1 LRDKPDRLA
10 VRRSRPEAHDAVGN
24 KKRETLVL
32 RLIVGFLPWIILGT
46 LGEQWF
52 VLSLVLGLIA
62 AAVTTFRQYRRG
74 APKILDTVTLAFFA
88 LIFVGVVGFQ
98 RMVLAT
104 YMSVLVN
111 TTLAAIALGSLLA
124 GTPFTIQYAREQVA
138 PEFWHKPGF
147 LRVNQYITAAWGLN
161 FVLAALVSGYR
172 HLSGDASLVW
182 KYAWVALSLL
192 AVLFTAYFPGW
203 YRSHALRGT
212 PQSEPTRPQ

>member
-1 LRDKPDRLA
+1 M
-10 VRRSRPEAHDAVGN
+10 
-24 KKRETLVL
+24 L

-52 VLSLVLGLIA
+52 VLSLVFGLVT
-62 AAVTTFRQYRRG
+62 AAVTTFGQYRRG
-74 APKILDTVTLAFFA
+74 TPKILDTVTLAFFA
-88 LIFVGVVGFQ
+88 LIFVGVVGF
-98 RMVLAT
+98 RWMVLAT

-111 TTLAAIALGSLLA
+111 TTLAAIAWGSLLA

-147 LRVNQYITAAWGLN
+147 LLVNQYITAVWGLN

-172 HLSGDASLVW
+172 HLSGDPSLVW
-182 KYAWVALSLL
+182 KYAWVVLSVL

-212 PQSEPTRPQ
+212 PQPEPPRTQ